1 MADTGNEFLRFLK
14 ANHPDDYSKL
24 SSDSVSDSLV
34 NAVFTKHQSHF
45 ENWQK
50 VPEWIRNK
58 YADRVPSDIL
68 QAAST
73 DPNLTDAEIRNL
85 EAGRYG
91 GSYSVKPDDLNFK
104 PEDFGAIMANAH
116 IIADK
121 GYSAEAAS
129 SLAYAKQIR
138 QKLKTDPSLKLPQDQ
153 RKQLWRETREN
164 DRKTIKKDWC
174 ENQSEKMA
182 VHILKQLNR
191 GHMDMETA
199 LPQLDMMIKNIKE
212 KNLEDS
218 FKAYIQTP
226 QSGFQRLKPE
236 VKSLLAD
243 LAENN
248 NVALTQDNAQSIQ
261 QIRNRIGSKQL
272 RDSTNKQQAEAVKLM
287 RLRQSSQ
294 LGS

>member
-1 MADTGNEFLRFLK
+1 
-14 ANHPDDYSKL
+14 
-24 SSDSVSDSLV
+24 
-34 NAVFTKHQSHF
+34 
-45 ENWQK
+45 
-50 VPEWIRNK
+50 
-58 YADRVPSDIL
+58 
-68 QAAST
+68 
-73 DPNLTDAEIRNL
+73 
-85 EAGRYG
+85 
-91 GSYSVKPDDLNFK
+91 
-104 PEDFGAIMANAH
+104 
-116 IIADK
+116 
-121 GYSAEAAS
+121 
-129 SLAYAKQIR
+129 
-138 QKLKTDPSLKLPQDQ
+138 
-153 RKQLWRETREN
+153 
-164 DRKTIKKDWC
+164 
-174 ENQSEKMA
+174 
-182 VHILKQLNR
+182 
-191 GHMDMETA
+191 MDMETA

-272 RDSTNKQQAEAVKLM
+272 PDSTNKQQAEAVKLM